1 MTSSFR
7 LDPELESLLQR
18 IINSTGQSRS
28 QIIRQALSKYCSEL
42 VAATDKS
49 PYQRL
54 MEAGFKPIDD
64 GDDADLSSNQQARR
78 KKLRESAARDNR

>member
-54 MEAGFKPIDD
+54 MEAGFEPIDD
-64 GDDADLSSNQQARR
+64 GNDVDLSSNQQTRR
-78 KKLRESAARDNR
+78 KKLRESAAQDNR

>member
-18 IINSTGQSRS
+18 IISSTGQTRS
-28 QIIRQALSKYCSEL
+28 QIIRLALSKYCSEL
-42 VAATDKS
+42 VAATDKN

-54 MEAGFKPIDD
+54 MEAGFQPIDD
-64 GDDADLSSNQQARR
+64 GDDKDLSSNQEIRR

>member
-7 LDPELESLLQR
+7 LDPELESLVQR

-54 MEAGFKPIDD
+54 MDAGFEPIDD
-64 GDDADLSSNQQARR
+64 RSDVDLSSNQQARR
-78 KKLRESAARDNR
+78 KKLRERASRDNR